1 MDSSDRLRK
10 KITRTYAI
18 ALTVI
23 ALLMTVFFAYSQ
35 FHSASNAV
43 LPGVINKAGM
53 QRMLSQRIALLT
65 FMLVNESSPDKQNVL
80 KKELKQRVDLFLE
93 NHAILSGAALFHG
106 EALSLTPEL
115 QQHYFDGLTS
125 LDVVVKRYAARAMR
139 ISVTPS
145 VELSDTQLPTAEAT
159 LRLLDRLDRAVF
171 LYESM
176 LSERLEQERWAE
188 ALVWITLLLAM
199 LGAVFFLFRP
209 LERIVLAQFAA
220 KEDAQKVAEQERVNA
235 NMAHQIKAD
244 FLSKMSHE
252 FRTPISAMIGALE
265 LIPNMRSKQ
274 SELIQQAE
282 QACYRLL
289 TMTNNL
295 VDIIGITNQVPQ
307 SEEIQFDL
315 IKLMEECIAPVSAQ
329 CRAKQLEFSM
339 RCRTPL
345 PQYVKGHP
353 VEISKALKN
362 VLDNAVKFTE
372 KGFIGVS
379 LEIKVLQ
386 GEFLLTISVT
396 DSGIGIDEAYQEKIF
411 ERFYQCDAPS
421 NRQYPGAGIGLTV
434 ALQQLQNIGGNITL
448 SSQIELGS
456 EFTITVPL
464 KPGKEKPIQAVAKT
478 NATFAIIDDLEIS
491 RQYLSN
497 LIQSEGHK
505 AECFKSGSELLAQ
518 HERVLSYTAIIADF
532 YMPGISGVEL
542 ARTVSAIFGEKT
554 PPLIMMSATPE
565 IANII
570 ANSHISAWQ
579 VFLKPVDRAR
589 FTDTLRQLASPRYQR
604 NCLPSGKRI
613 LVVED
618 EPINAEI
625 MNNMLSNLGYHT
637 MLALTGDEA
646 LVMLKNNTFDLI
658 LLDINLP
665 DMNGLDVARVARE
678 SGLEIPIVAATAN
691 AYESDKKASREAGV
705 RYHLVKPISYQELK
719 NTLRLALSLQL

>member
-10 KITRTYAI
+10 TITRTYVTAFS
-18 ALTVI
+18 VI

-35 FHSASNAV
+35 FNSASNAI
-43 LPGVINKAGM
+43 LPAVINKAGM
-53 QRMLSQRIALLT
+53 QRMLSQRIALIT
-65 FMLVNESSPDKQNVL
+65 HMLVNQQPPGQHDALRN
-80 KKELKQRVDLFLE
+80 ELRERIAMFLE
-93 NHAILSGAALFHG
+93 NHAILTGAVVYQG
-106 EALSLTPEL
+106 EVLTLSPEL
-115 QQHYFDGLTS
+115 KQHYYDGLTS
-125 LDVVVKRYAARAMR
+125 LDNMVKQYAARATR
-139 ISVTPS
+139 ISELPLA
-145 VELSDTQLPTAEAT
+145 ELSEAQLPSAAQT

-176 LSERLEQERWAE
+176 LNERLNRERWAE
-188 ALVWITLLLAM
+188 ALVWLTMLLAM
-199 LGAVFFLFRP
+199 LGSVFFLFRP
-209 LERIVLAQFAA
+209 LENIVIKQFMAR
-220 KEDAQKVAEQERVNA
+220 EDAQRAAERERANA
-235 NMAHQIKAD
+235 DMAHQVKAD

-274 SELIQQAE
+274 HELIQQAE

-295 VDIIGITNQVPQ
+295 LDIIGVTSQMSS
-307 SEEIQFDL
+307 SEEMQFDL
-315 IKLMEECIAPVSAQ
+315 VKLMEECIAPVSAL

-339 RCRTPL
+339 RCHSSL
-345 PQYVKGHP
+345 PHYVKGHP
-353 VEISKALKN
+353 LEMNKAIKN

-372 KGFIGVS
+372 KGFIGVG
-379 LEIKVLQ
+379 LEVEVLP

-396 DSGIGIDEAYQEKIF
+396 DTGIGIEESHHERIF
-411 ERFYQCDAPS
+411 ERFYQCEVSP
-421 NRQYPGAGIGLTV
+421 NRQYTGAGIGLTV
-434 ALQQLQNIGGNITL
+434 ALQQLQSIGGNITL
-448 SSQIELGS
+448 SSQVGVGS

-464 KPGKEKPIQAVAKT
+464 KPCKEKAIPVEAKT
-478 NATFAIIDDLEIS
+478 NATFAIVDDLEIS

-497 LIQSEGHK
+497 LITSEGFK
-505 AECFKSGSELLAQ
+505 AECFKSGSELLAR
-518 HERVLSYTAIIADF
+518 HEQMLGYTAIIADF

-570 ANSHISAWQ
+570 ANSQISAWQ

-589 FTDTLRQLASPRYQR
+589 FIDTLKQLASPRYER
-604 NCLPSGKRI
+604 NSIPSGRRI

-625 MNNMLSNLGYHT
+625 MNDMLHNLGYQP
-637 MLALTGDEA
+637 MVAKTGEEA
-646 LVMLKNNTFDLI
+646 LVSLRSHTFDLM

-665 DMNGLDVARVARE
+665 DMNGLDVAKVARE
-678 SGLEIPIVAATAN
+678 SGLELPIVAATAN
-691 AYESDKKASREAGV
+691 AYESDKDASRQAGI

-719 NTLRLALSLQL
+719 NTLKLALSLHA

>member
-10 KITRTYAI
+10 TITRTYAI

-23 ALLMTVFFAYSQ
+23 AMLMTVFFIYSQ
-35 FHSASNAV
+35 FQSASNAA
-43 LPGVINKAGM
+43 LPAAINKAGM
-53 QRMLSQRIALLT
+53 QRMLSQRIALIT
-65 FMLVNESSPDKQNVL
+65 HMLVNESSKEEQNAL
-80 KKELKQRVDLFLE
+80 RAELQEHVDLFLE
-93 NHAILSGAALFHG
+93 NHAILSDATPFQEEL
-106 EALSLTPEL
+106 LTLTPEL
-115 QQHYFDGLTS
+115 QRHYHEGLTS
-125 LDVVVKRYAARAMR
+125 LDIVVKRYAGRAIR
-139 ISVTPS
+139 ISELPS
-145 VELSDTQLPTAEAT
+145 TELSNALLPSAEET
-159 LRLLDRLDRAVF
+159 LRLLERLDRAVF

-176 LSERLEQERWAE
+176 LSERLNQERWAE
-188 ALVWITLLLAM
+188 ALVWVTLLVAM

-209 LERIVLAQFAA
+209 LERIVLTQFTA
-220 KEDAQKVAEQERVNA
+220 KEDAQKLAERERANA
-235 NMAHQIKAD
+235 DMAHKLKAD

-265 LIPNMRSKQ
+265 LIPNTRSKQ

-295 VDIIGITNQVPQ
+295 VDIIGVTNQVSP

-315 IKLMEECIAPVSAQ
+315 IKLLEECIAPVSAQ
-329 CRAKQLEFSM
+329 CREKQLEFSM
-339 RCRTPL
+339 RCHSSL
-345 PQYVKGHP
+345 PHYVSGHP
-353 VEISKALKN
+353 LEISKALKN
-362 VLDNAVKFTE
+362 VLDNAVKFTD
-372 KGFIGVS
+372 KGFIGVGVN
-379 LEIKVLQ
+379 IKVLQ
-386 GEFLLTISVT
+386 GEFLLSITVT
-396 DSGIGIDEAYQEKIF
+396 DSGIGIDQAYQEKIF
-411 ERFYQCDAPS
+411 ERFYQGQAQP
-421 NRQYPGAGIGLTV
+421 NRQYAGAGIGLTV
-434 ALQQLQNIGGNITL
+434 ALQQLQNIGGTITL
-448 SSQIELGS
+448 SSQVDLGT
-456 EFTITVPL
+456 EFTITIPL
-464 KPGKEKPIQAVAKT
+464 KPGKEKPLPAAAQA

-497 LIQSEGHK
+497 LIQSEGYK

-518 HERVLSYTAIIADF
+518 HERVLGYTAIIADF

-579 VFLKPVDRAR
+579 VFLKPVDRSR
-589 FTDTLRQLASPRYQR
+589 FIDTLKQLASPRYQR
-604 NCLPSGKRI
+604 NSVSTGKRI
-613 LVVED
+613 LLVED

-625 MNNMLSNLGYHT
+625 MNNMLSNLGYHAL
-637 MLALTGDEA
+637 LAQTGEEA
-646 LVMLKNNTFDLI
+646 LVMLKDNAFDLI

-691 AYESDKKASREAGV
+691 AYESDKEASHQAGV
-705 RYHLVKPISYQELK
+705 RYHLVKPVSYQELK
-719 NTLRLALSLQL
+719 NTLKLALSL